1 MSLQMTSCYH
11 DLSSA
16 LRLDPSCPEAQALL
30 KRLKETAEDSHQAA
44 VDKALKGELSDALG
58 KINTALEYNPN
69 KAQYYL
75 FR

>member
-1 MSLQMTSCYH
+1 MSPQMILCCH
-11 DLSSA
+11 DLKSA
-16 LRLDPSCPEAQALL
+16 LRMKPCCPEALALL
-30 KRLKETAEDSHQAA
+30 ERLKEAAEESHQAA

-58 KINTALEYNPN
+58 KINSAMEFIPN